1 MTCSGLLNGGMKEF
15 MVHLQYKFPCME
27 IYSTLI
33 HPHITLYSAKMDENS
48 TTSDCNSAF
57 TQKQKNNL
65 LIAKSVTG
73 MLSLAMC
80 LIAVFLVFCLR
91 LHKYFTYRLAMY
103 QILSSLCLSVV
114 QVLGL
119 TLLNYDENVYQQIAC
134 KTTAFFLEYFLG
146 IKLIFTTCLV
156 FHLFCLAV
164 CLKNF
169 QKFEIGY
176 VLSSI
181 LFPLLYSW
189 IPFINESYGVS
200 GAWCSIKSW
209 EDDCATQKYLEGII
223 EQFVLWYGPIFVSL
237 TLSVVAVFIILIV
250 LAQRAYAHK
259 NPENECLIE
268 NHEHNQNKKAIKE
281 LLPLLAYPVI
291 FYVVALFPLINRID
305 SAISPNA
312 TFGWFLGHALCQA
325 SWGFFSSWALIIHIL
340 VMRQLKKKKYVQ
352 IKKHLSCRKA
362 NSENSF
368 IVLTT
373 YTEGST
379 KARPAKSD
387 IDNV

>member
-1 MTCSGLLNGGMKEF
+1 
-15 MVHLQYKFPCME
+15 ME
-27 IYSTLI
+27 IYTCSTLI
-33 HPHITLYSAKMDENS
+33 HPHITQYSAKMDENS
-48 TTSDCNSAF
+48 TTSDCNNTF
-57 TQKQKNNL
+57 TQEQKNHL

-119 TLLNYDENVYQQIAC
+119 TLLNYDENVNQQIAC
-134 KTTAFFLEYFLG
+134 KTTAFFLEYFFG
-146 IKLIFTTCLV
+146 IKLLFTLCLIY
-156 FHLFCLAV
+156 HLFCLAV

-169 QKFEIGY
+169 QKREIGY
-176 VLSSI
+176 VLFSI
-181 LFPLLYSW
+181 LFPLPLSF
-189 IPFINESYGVS
+189 IPFIHNSYGVS
-200 GAWCSIKSW
+200 GAWCSIRSW
-209 EDDCATQKYLEGII
+209 KGDCATQKYLEGII
-223 EQFVLWYGPIFVSL
+223 KQFLLWYGPLFISL
-237 TLSVVAVFIILIV
+237 TLSVIAVFIILIV
-250 LAQRAYAHK
+250 LAQRTYAHK
-259 NPENECLIE
+259 NQENECLIE
-268 NHEHNQNKKAIKE
+268 NQERNQNKKAIKE

-291 FYVVALFPLINRID
+291 FYILALFPLINRIY

-312 TFGWFLGHALCQA
+312 NFGWFLGHALCQA

-340 VMRQLKKKKYVQ
+340 VMRQLKKKKYVE
-352 IKKHLSCRKA
+352 IKEHLSCQKA
-362 NSENSF
+362 VSL
-368 IVLTT
+368 IILTT

-379 KARPAKSD
+379 NARTKFSIPAESD